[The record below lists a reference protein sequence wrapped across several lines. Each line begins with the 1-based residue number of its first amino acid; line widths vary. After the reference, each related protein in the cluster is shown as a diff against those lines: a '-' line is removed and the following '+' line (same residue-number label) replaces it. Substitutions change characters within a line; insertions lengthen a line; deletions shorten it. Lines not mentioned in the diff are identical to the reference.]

1 MSASSHRI
9 IRGVIMYSR
18 MLVLR
23 FPKTEVEN
31 PIVCFLASEFG
42 LTFNILKATI
52 LPRKEGVMVME
63 LSGKRK
69 DFNKGVQYLKKH
81 GVHVQA
87 ADRDIKRNTAVCTHC
102 GSCTA
107 VCPTGALSI
116 KRPEMSVEF
125 KQKKCSV
132 CGLCVPACPP
142 RAMEVRAIGNSVLQ

>member
-1 MSASSHRI
+1 
-9 IRGVIMYSR
+9 MYSK

-23 FPKTEVEN
+23 FPKTEVEK
-31 PIVCFLASEFG
+31 PIVCFLASDFG

-69 DFNKGVQYLKKH
+69 DFNRGVQYLRGH
-81 GVHVQA
+81 GVYVQA
-87 ADRDIKRNTAVCTHC
+87 ADQDISRNTSVCTHC
-102 GSCTA
+102 GACTA
-107 VCPTGALSI
+107 VCPTGALAI
-116 KRPEMSVEF
+116 RRPEMSVEF

-132 CGLCVPACPP
+132 CGLCVRACPP

>member
-1 MSASSHRI
+1 
-9 IRGVIMYSR
+9 MYSR
-18 MLVLR
+18 MLLLR
-23 FPKTEVEN
+23 FPRSEVEK
-31 PIVCFLASEFG
+31 PIVCFLASEFN

-63 LSGKRK
+63 LSGSRK
-69 DFNKGVQYLKKH
+69 DYSRGVRYLKDQ
-81 GVHVQA
+81 GVLVHA
-87 ADRDIKRNTAVCTHC
+87 ADQEIKRNTEKCTHC

-116 KRPEMSVEF
+116 RRPEMSVDF

-142 RAMEVRAIGNSVLQ
+142 RAMEVRTVDNAILK

>member
-1 MSASSHRI
+1 
-9 IRGVIMYSR
+9 MYSR
-18 MLVLR
+18 MLKLR
-23 FPKTEVEN
+23 FPRTEVEK
-31 PIVCFLASEFG
+31 PIVCFLASEFN

-63 LSGKRK
+63 LSGSRK
-69 DFNKGVQYLKKH
+69 DYSRGVRYLKDQ
-81 GVHVQA
+81 GVLVHA
-87 ADRDIKRNTAVCTHC
+87 ADQDIKRNTEKCTHC

-142 RAMEVRAIGNSVLQ
+142 RAMEVRTIGNAILT

>member
-1 MSASSHRI
+1 
-9 IRGVIMYSR
+9 MYSR

-31 PIVCFLASEFG
+31 PIVCFLASDFN

-52 LPRKEGVMVME
+52 LTRKEGVMVME

-81 GVHVQA
+81 GVQVQA
-87 ADRDIKRNTAVCTHC
+87 ADQDIKRNTTICTHC
-102 GSCTA
+102 GACTA

-142 RAMEVRAIGNSVLQ
+142 RAMEVRTVGNPAPQ